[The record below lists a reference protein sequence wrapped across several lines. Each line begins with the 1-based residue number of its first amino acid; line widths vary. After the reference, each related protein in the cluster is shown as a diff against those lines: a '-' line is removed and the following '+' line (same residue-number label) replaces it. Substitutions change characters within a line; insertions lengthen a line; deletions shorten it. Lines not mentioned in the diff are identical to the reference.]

1 MTIPT
6 ILQPRLLESKDWATF
21 LFVLSFILIAIAK
34 TAFETRFSDYLK
46 ILVSD
51 KYIKVYKDTSHLMS
65 GFTILLFIVQL
76 ISFSFFIQIVLY
88 KFGYVPTIEWILYI
102 RIISFLAVFIL
113 SKFLIEKI
121 IATAFNIEDFTEQFN
136 LQKVSYRTY
145 VSMLLLPFNIY
156 LFYNESSSNTLLI
169 CIICV
174 ILAINMYTYL
184 VSLKIYQN
192 LLISKMFYF
201 ILYLCALEIAPYYFI
216 YYLIT
221 KNLAH

>member
-6 ILQPRLLESKDWATF
+6 ILQPRLLESKDWATY
-21 LFVLSFILIAIAK
+21 LFVLSFVLIAIAK

-65 GFTILLFIVQL
+65 GFTVLLFIVQL
-76 ISFSFFIQIVLY
+76 ISFSFFIQIVLF

-102 RIISFLAVFIL
+102 RIISFLAVFVL
-113 SKFLIEKI
+113 SKYLIEKI
-121 IATAFNIEDFTEQFN
+121 IATTFNIEDFTEQFN

-145 VSMLLLPFNIY
+145 ISMLLLPFNIY